1 MALNEQERAAQRI
14 GKGDKA
20 KTKAAYYKLQREHAE
35 ESGDQATT
43 DKIYSKL
50 GKKSHN
56 VDSSR
61 GDKAI
66 LGAAPFLPEAAAG
79 LGEMGAARLAAGA
92 ARKLIPKAGEAA
104 GKEAGE
110 AVEGSRSLVP
120 TRNTSGPPA
129 KSYQHLGRATP
140 VKKALP
146 SNKRALG
153 SSKAPSV
160 GSGTT
165 SKGLASKGKVR
176 AVSGASQQANKAL
189 STSEHSDYQS
199 ELAKQTKRSKIPA
212 KKKGAV
218 KGPRKKA
225 SS

>member
-1 MALNEQERAAQRI
+1 MAQSEQEMAVQRI
-14 GKGDKA
+14 KDPGKR
-20 KTKAAYYKLQREHAE
+20 KAAYYKLQREHAE

-66 LGAAPFLPEAAAG
+66 LGVAPFLPEAAAG
-79 LGEMGAARLAAGA
+79 LGEMAAARGVAKLGS
-92 ARKLIPKAGEAA
+92 KLIPRLGKGAEAS
-104 GKEAGE
+104 EAG
-110 AVEGSRSLVP
+110 ASRSLIP
-120 TRNTSGPPA
+120 KRSTSGPPA

-160 GSGTT
+160 GSAET
-165 SKGLASKGKVR
+165 SKGLSASRGPK
-176 AVSGASQQANKAL
+176 ALSGGNQKAL
-189 STSEHSDYQS
+189 STSGHHDFQG
-199 ELAKQTKRSKIPA
+199 ELAAQSKRAKIPA

-218 KGPRKKA
+218 RQGPKQKVSA
-225 SS
+225 